1 MVRRSKNLYSLLLV
15 VLGFASALLFLQLG
29 VGGGPALSPV
39 LIMQLSSPMS
49 DATWD
54 VYARYGAVGVF
65 FGLVVPTC
73 AFAAAAAIWLSRK
86 V

>member
-1 MVRRSKNLYSLLLV
+1 MARRSKNLFSLLLV

-65 FGLVVPTC
+65 FGLVAPTC

>member
-1 MVRRSKNLYSLLLV
+1 MVRRSKNLLSLLLV
-15 VLGFASALLFLQLG
+15 VVGFASAFLFLQLG
-29 VGGGPALSPV
+29 VVGGPALSPV
-39 LIMQLSSPMS
+39 LIMQLPSPMS

-65 FGLVVPTC
+65 FGIAVPIC
-73 AFAAAAAIWLSRK
+73 AFAAAAAIWLSQK